1 MYRLSCIVVA
11 ISVCNRYN
19 YQHRYRQLIL
29 VKNRKLIEWL
39 SNQSPIVGLRCAQQM
54 AKKNQPFDQK
64 IDKNINCVESAIEK
78 KCRPFMVTVLKL
90 SISDHLSNTANASGF
105 IVDNKLGLIVTN
117 DHVVEGIDFVTVCL
131 FNETLRYCDVFIDDQ
146 NQTII
151 KGIYGRV
158 VYTAPDRDLALIQL
172 PPIRPNVLP
181 VCEFTT
187 DCQPGDPIVSLSCA
201 APGRCLTIDGIV
213 QKLDKLLNIDS
224 SNQQIKGYSG
234 GPVVNM
240 LSGQV
245 VGVHKADLLGSSHF
259 SIAIGAKTAMD
270 FINEGTDYLLAKS
283 AEVIAKKH
291 RKPIKRKTLGIVLV
305 DNQIVDITFSSLTIR
320 QNLRVSDRIISY
332 NKMPFTT
339 LEAMSDHIQQLPDN
353 IPQIVLTVYRQ
364 SNSQILSNKVQPI
377 IVEQFEC

>member
-224 SNQQIKGYSG
+224 SNQQIKGITGRCDILLKTGFTRLGYSG

-320 QNLRVSDRIISY
+320 
-332 NKMPFTT
+332 
-339 LEAMSDHIQQLPDN
+339 
-353 IPQIVLTVYRQ
+353 
-364 SNSQILSNKVQPI
+364 
-377 IVEQFEC
+377 